1 MASATVFVDDAVLGR
16 LPGICAQDGVAT
28 TSRFRI
34 VEEIGGSARLGILWL
49 LVLAGPLGWIVLL
62 FLAGRDS
69 GDHLAVEVPYSEAA
83 YDRFVKGRHLRNG
96 AIALGA
102 VAVIGIL
109 WLTAWANLGGSGV
122 LLVFVSLVST
132 TATALVGEWRMR
144 SNLVGVSLDASRR
157 WVTLTNLHPA
167 FAAACRDQRD
177 SQPEARSA
185 RR

>member
-49 LVLAGPLGWIVLL
+49 LILAGPLGWIVLL

-69 GDHLAVEVPYSEAA
+69 GEHLAVEVPYSQAA
-83 YDRFVKGRHLRNG
+83 YDRFVKGRRLWKG
-96 AIALGA
+96 AIVLGA
-102 VAVIGIL
+102 VAVVGLL
-109 WLTAWANLGGSGV
+109 WLTAWANLGTAGALLAFVCLFAAMVTV
-122 LLVFVSLVST
+122 LI
-132 TATALVGEWRMR
+132 GQWRM
-144 SNLVGVSLDASRR
+144 STNLVGVRLDASRR

-167 FAAACRDQRD
+167 FAAACVQQREH
-177 SQPEARSA
+177 QHLG
-185 RR
+185 